1 MMQKSMM
8 GKWIALLLAAMILLA
23 ACGPA
28 QTSSAQP
35 VSSAAAQSGA
45 EIEKG
50 EGQTAFTLQV
60 VGADGQQTDF
70 AIHTDEK
77 TVGAALLKLELV
89 AGENSQYGLYVKTV
103 NGVTADDKAK
113 QYWAFYVDGKYA
125 EKGVD
130 ATEIVAGATYAL
142 KLESYS

>member
-1 MMQKSMM
+1 MKKSIM
-8 GKWIALLLAAMILLA
+8 GKILAVLIAAMLVLA

-28 QTSSAQP
+28 QTSSAQ
-35 VSSAAAQSGA
+35 SAASAAQSGTV
-45 EIEKG
+45 IEKG
-50 EGQTAFTLQV
+50 DGKTEFALQV
-60 VGADGQQTDF
+60 VDADGKETNF
-70 AIHTDEK
+70 TIHTDEK
-77 TVGAALLKLELV
+77 TIGAALLKLELI
-89 AGENSQYGLYVKTV
+89 AGEDSQYGLYVKTV

-130 ATEIVAGATYAL
+130 STEAAAGVTYAL

>member
-1 MMQKSMM
+1 MMRKSMM
-8 GKWIALLLAAMILLA
+8 GKWIAILMAAMMLLA
-23 ACGPA
+23 ACGPSQA
-28 QTSSAQP
+28 SSAQP
-35 VSSAAAQSGA
+35 DSSAAAQRGA
-45 EIEKG
+45 AIEKG

-77 TVGAALLKLELV
+77 TVGAALVKLELI
-89 AGENSQYGLYVKTV
+89 AGEDSQYGLYVKTV

-113 QYWAFYVDGKYA
+113 QYWAFYVDGQYA

-130 ATEIVAGATYAL
+130 STEIADGATYAL

>member
-45 EIEKG
+45 AIEKG

-70 AIHTDEK
+70 ASHTDEK

-103 NGVTADDKAK
+103 NGVTADFDKDK
-113 QYWAFYVDGKYA
+113 TYWAFYIDGEYA
-125 EKGVD
+125 STGVD
-130 ATEIVAGATYAL
+130 STNIEAGKTYSFVYT
-142 KLESYS
+142 KE

>member
-1 MMQKSMM
+1 MQKSMM

-45 EIEKG
+45 AIEKG

-70 AIHTDEK
+70 AIHIDEK

>member
-45 EIEKG
+45 AIEKG

-60 VGADGQQTDF
+60 SARTDSRRISRF
-70 AIHTDEK
+70 TPTK
-77 TVGAALLKLELV
+77 KR
-89 AGENSQYGLYVKTV
+89 
-103 NGVTADDKAK
+103 
-113 QYWAFYVDGKYA
+113 WARRC
-125 EKGVD
+125 
-130 ATEIVAGATYAL
+130 
-142 KLESYS
+142 

>member
-1 MMQKSMM
+1 MMQKLMM
-8 GKWIALLLAAMILLA
+8 GKWIAILLAAMMLLA
-23 ACGPA
+23 ACGPV

-35 VSSAAAQSGA
+35 VSSTAQSGA
-45 EIEKG
+45 AIEKG

>member
-1 MMQKSMM
+1 MQKSMM

-23 ACGPA
+23 ACGPV

-35 VSSAAAQSGA
+35 VSSAAQSGA
-45 EIEKG
+45 AIEKG

>member
-1 MMQKSMM
+1 MAA
-8 GKWIALLLAAMILLA
+8 KWIALLAAVLMVFA
-23 ACGPA
+23 ACSPA
-28 QTSSAQP
+28 QTSSAQSAA
-35 VSSAAAQSGA
+35 SSAAAQSGA
-45 EIEKG
+45 AIEKG

-77 TVGAALLKLELV
+77 TVGAALLKLEFV

-113 QYWAFYVDGKYA
+113 QYWAFYVDGQYA

-130 ATEIVAGATYAL
+130 STEIAAGATYAL